1 MRKTIQWMIA
11 ATLLVCG
18 TCSLYAQTE
27 GNTVRAL
34 PKVSID
40 NVKGT
45 LTQEEPVE
53 GTITISYSDEA
64 TTALPAYVSTLPARV
79 PPRPTMPPA
88 SPSVGARAPSPAS
101 VAGEDARVPIGTER
115 PSRQRDQGVPLRRH
129 PRTRHEPAPH
139 GAVT

>member
-1 MRKTIQWMIA
+1 MIA

-64 TTALPAYVSTLPARV
+64 TAQNHEDRYHCLVKYR
-79 PPRPTMPPA
+79 
-88 SPSVGARAPSPAS
+88 GATSIYFDKKSMRITFL
-101 VAGEDARVPIGTER
+101 E
-115 PSRQRDQGVPLRRH
+115 DQGDGKRDVDLPGLG
-129 PRTRHEPAPH
+129 RTDDNCNLDAA
-139 GAVT
+139 AVDRSHF